1 MQRGCTYRPM
11 STDLQKLMAPRTSR
25 SGSARDQDGA
35 REDDE
40 DDDVDDDVDDED
52 DGHDR
57 ERDAASDVNRSW
69 VSVARALYH
78 SRAACPEGVMAASAR
93 ARASSS
99 GT

>member
-1 MQRGCTYRPM
+1 M
-11 STDLQKLMAPRTSR
+11 STDLQKFMAPRTSR
-25 SGSARDQDGA
+25 SGSARDQDDT
-35 REDDE
+35 DDE
-40 DDDVDDDVDDED
+40 EEEDEEDED

-57 ERDAASDVNRSW
+57 ERDAASDVDRSW

-78 SRAACPEGVMAASAR
+78 SRAVRPEGVMAARAR